1 MIDDE
6 GGQIGI
12 LPPYEALKLARSKNL
27 DLVEIS
33 PTAQPPVCRIMDY
46 GKYLYQQE
54 KKEREAKKHQKTIT
68 VKEVKFRINV
78 DDHDYETKKN
88 HVLRFLD
95 EGDKVKATIFFRG
108 REMTRTGLGRQILE
122 RLIKDV
128 EPQSIVEFRPRQ
140 EGNTLHAILAPKK
153 SAVEREKEKEKAAKQ
168 KAKQERQEKQMQE
181 KAAAGTAAP
190 ATDAAEKK
198 EEQPVAA
205 VAAGSSNPTSQAS

>member
-1 MIDDE
+1 MLYFPIPRREREVCIDKRFIRTNERIRAREIRVIDDE
-6 GGQIGI
+6 GKQIGI
-12 LPPYEALKLARSKNL
+12 LPPYEALKMARERNL

-108 REMTRTGLGRQILE
+108 REMTRTNLGREILE
-122 RLIKDV
+122 RLIKDISERGV
-128 EPQSIVEFRPRQ
+128 VEFRPRQ

-153 SAVEREKEKEKAAKQ
+153 
-168 KAKQERQEKQMQE
+168 
-181 KAAAGTAAP
+181 
-190 ATDAAEKK
+190 AEPPKK
-198 EEQPVAA
+198 EHKQAQAPVQPRA
-205 VAAGSSNPTSQAS
+205 N

>member
-6 GGQIGI
+6 GQQLGI
-12 LPPYEALKLARSKNL
+12 MPPYEAIKKAREKNL

-88 HVLRFLD
+88 HVLRFLG

-128 EPQSIVEFRPRQ
+128 ESAAIVEFRPRQ

-153 SAVEREKEKEKAAKQ
+153 TDVPHAKKPEKP
-168 KAKQERQEKQMQE
+168 RP
-181 KAAAGTAAP
+181 AAP
-190 ATDAAEKK
+190 AASAPAPAASAPAATEP
-198 EEQPVAA
+198 QVAK
-205 VAAGSSNPTSQAS
+205 PAS

>member
-1 MIDDE
+1 VIDDE
-6 GGQIGI
+6 GQQMGI
-12 LPPYEALKLARSKNL
+12 MPPFEALKKARERNL

-33 PTAQPPVCRIMDY
+33 PTANPPVCRIMDY

-78 DDHDYETKKN
+78 DDHDYQTKKN

-95 EGDKVKATIFFRG
+95 DGDKVKATIFFRG
-108 REMTRTGLGRQILE
+108 REMTRTGLGREILE

-128 EPQSIVEFRPRQ
+128 SDHSVVEFRPRQ

-153 SAVEREKEKEKAAKQ
+153 ADTPKREPKP
-168 KAKQERQEKQMQE
+168 
-181 KAAAGTAAP
+181 P
-190 ATDAAEKK
+190 AQA
-198 EEQPVAA
+198 QPRA
-205 VAAGSSNPTSQAS
+205 SQA

>member
-12 LPPYEALKLARSKNL
+12 MPPFEALKLARSKNL

-95 EGDKVKATIFFRG
+95 GGDKVKATIFFRG

-128 EPQSIVEFRPRQ
+128 EAQSIVEFRPRQ

-153 SAVEREKEKEKAAKQ
+153 TAAEREKEREREAKQ
-168 KAKQERQEKQMQE
+168 KAKAERKLAQEKE
-181 KAAAGTAAP
+181 KPAPEKDKQAAAATAP
-190 ATDAAEKK
+190 AASEA
-198 EEQPVAA
+198 PVE
-205 VAAGSSNPTSQAS
+205 VPNPGSQA

>member
-1 MIDDE
+1 MIDD
-6 GGQIGI
+6 GGNQLGI
-12 LPPYEALKLARSKNL
+12 LPPYEAIKKAREKNL

-46 GKYLYQQE
+46 GKFLYQQE
-54 KKEREAKKHQKTIT
+54 KKDREAKKHQKTIT

-95 EGDKVKATIFFRG
+95 EGDKVKATIWFRG

-128 EPQSIVEFRPRQ
+128 EPHSIVEFRPRQ

-153 SAVEREKEKEKAAKQ
+153 TDKEREKEKQ
-168 KAKQERQEKQMQE
+168 
-181 KAAAGTAAP
+181 KAAAARSAPSQAAP
-190 ATDAAEKK
+190 P
-198 EEQPVAA
+198 PVAQ
-205 VAAGSSNPTSQAS
+205 VAKPAS